1 MRGNGP
7 LQPTKP
13 EKVGLPPRLFLYSVD
28 QIGTILDVNITK
40 LTTWIFYEGRSI
52 GAHNF
57 DQMTA
62 RNIAP
67 RDEKPEWRVSEQE
80 LIRFLKRKG
89 FRYYDRG
96 FLGH

>member
-1 MRGNGP
+1 M
-7 LQPTKP
+7 
-13 EKVGLPPRLFLYSVD
+13 GLPPRLILYSMD
-28 QIGTILDVNITK
+28 QISTILDVPVSQLGMTYI
-40 LTTWIFYEGRSI
+40 YYDGRSI
-52 GAHNF
+52 GVASK
-57 DQMTA
+57 DVMIA

-67 RDEKPEWRVSEQE
+67 AGEKLEWRVAEQE